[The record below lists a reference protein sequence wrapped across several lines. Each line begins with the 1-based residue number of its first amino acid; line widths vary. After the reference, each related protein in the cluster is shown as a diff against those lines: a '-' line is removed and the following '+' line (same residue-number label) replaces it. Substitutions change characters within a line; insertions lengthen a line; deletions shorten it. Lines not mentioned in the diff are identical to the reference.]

1 MDVHMLF
8 YPLHWPSCR
17 QDLNECRMESNN
29 SLATHTRTH
38 TRTHTHVATRVK
50 KERKKDTGA
59 QHLCSVAASGH
70 RTGCEG
76 LSKDQRLFGEA
87 LLRHRT
93 LGGSVEPRDA
103 PACLP
108 CLPAS
113 SPLCVFSMSLLVAPI
128 LSLLT
133 SRTIV
138 ARGDKTCQ
146 CRLVSLKDLLL
157 LTALGYLEQRSRK
170 WEKRE
175 SKRRGQ
181 SMWEKQSGE

>member
-1 MDVHMLF
+1 MKE
-8 YPLHWPSCR
+8 PRSK
-17 QDLNECRMESNN
+17 
-29 SLATHTRTH
+29 HTRCNSC
-38 TRTHTHVATRVK
+38 K
-50 KERKKDTGA
+50 KRKKKRHWCTTPRAVRLQCGCKWPPHWLRGSQSGSA
-59 QHLCSVAASGH
+59 SVWRSPVEASNTRWQC
-70 RTGCEG
+70 RTAG
-76 LSKDQRLFGEA
+76 R
-87 LLRHRT
+87 
-93 LGGSVEPRDA
+93 P
-103 PACLP
+103 PARV
-108 CLPAS
+108 PAS